1 MSTTRFVLQILA
13 LICFLLAAFD
23 VRTPR
28 GNLIAGGLL
37 FWLLSSMVGGV

>member
-1 MSTTRFVLQILA
+1 MITARLVLQILA

-28 GNLIAGGLL
+28 GNLIAGGLM
-37 FWLLSSMVGGV
+37 FWLLATMITA

>member
-1 MSTTRFVLQILA
+1 MITLRLVLQVLA

-37 FWLLSSMVGGV
+37 FWLLSSMITG